1 MLDEPI
7 LIVDDESSLLS
18 LLQDSLGQA
27 GFRCVTAGGGDE
39 ALRLVRERHFPV
51 VLTDLYMPGGPSG
64 LELIQAI
71 RAQDPMTNCIVM
83 TAFASVESAIEALQ
97 LGAYDFLRKPF
108 RQQELHAALNRALD
122 HARLRKE
129 VESYR
134 ANLEKLVLE
143 RTRDVQALLEEML
156 HLNDLALEAQGR
168 ALQGGIAEGD
178 LLAPFFEHLVQRH
191 RPDGWGLAL
200 AGPKGWRVVLASGP
214 RPWPDAT
221 AIPDPASLA
230 AAAEPVGWKAAE
242 AYPDAFLLPLRGGG
256 ELLGAVMVGFDARG
270 AFSPLDRGVV
280 LWRRQVEALVHGM
293 KVARHLLAQ
302 KGSPA

>member
-27 GFRCVTAGGGDE
+27 GFRCVTAGGGIE
-39 ALRLVRERHFPV
+39 ALRLVRERHYPV

-108 RQQELHAALNRALD
+108 RQQELHAALHRALD
-122 HARLRKE
+122 HARLRGE
-129 VESYR
+129 VETYR

-143 RTRDVQALLEEML
+143 RTRDVQALLEEVL
-156 HLNDLALEAQGR
+156 RLNDLALEAQAR
-168 ALQGGIAEGD
+168 AAMGGLSEPE
-178 LLAPFFEHLVQRH
+178 LLAPFFAHLREHH

-200 AGPKGWRVVLASGP
+200 RGAQGWRRVLAEGP
-214 RPWPDAT
+214 QPWPEAE
-221 AIPDPASLA
+221 ALPAPEALA
-230 AAAEPVGWKAAE
+230 AAPEPFEWKVEGYA
-242 AYPDAFLLPLRGGG
+242 DAFLLPLRGGG
-256 ELLGAVMVGFDARG
+256 ELLGAVLVGFEARG
-270 AFSPLDRGVV
+270 AFSPLDRGLV
-280 LWRRQVEALVHGM
+280 LWRRQVEALVHGV
-293 KVARHLLAQ
+293 KVARRLLAQ
-302 KGSPA
+302 QGGQP